1 MVNILKRQGIGNK
14 ESWTWLEKGQLKKEI
29 EGLIMAAQT
38 QSLRTNVIKTKIDK
52 SQTDSV
58 CRMCKTKDETV
69 SHRVSECTKLA
80 MKEYKRRHDSV
91 ARALHWDLLRQNG
104 FHHSDKW
111 YQHEPEAVVEDDHH
125 KILWD
130 FTIQTDREITA
141 RRPDIVLIN
150 KDSKSCHIIDVAIPG
165 DARIITKQEEKIEKY
180 QDLAREIRSLWRV
193 KAKVIPIVIGALG
206 TIPKGLN
213 GYLKEIGV
221 TTRVEL
227 LQKSAL
233 LGTART
239 LRMVLET

>member
-1 MVNILKRQGIGNK
+1 M
-14 ESWTWLEKGQLKKEI
+14 
-29 EGLIMAAQT
+29 
-38 QSLRTNVIKTKIDK
+38 
-52 SQTDSV
+52 
-58 CRMCKTKDETV
+58 
-69 SHRVSECTKLA
+69 SECTKLA
-80 MKEYKRRHDSV
+80 MKEYKRRHDCV

-104 FHHSDKW
+104 FHHSNKW

-130 FTIQTDREITA
+130 FTIQTDRKITA
-141 RRPDIVLIN
+141 RRPDIVVIN
-150 KDSKSCHIIDVAIPG
+150 KDTKSCHIIDVAIPG
-165 DARIITKQEEKIEKY
+165 DARIVTKQEEKIDKY
-180 QDLAREIRSLWRV
+180 QDLAREIRSLWKV

-233 LGTART
+233 LGTAGNCWG
-239 LRMVLET
+239 LLGSYKKFYDCEF